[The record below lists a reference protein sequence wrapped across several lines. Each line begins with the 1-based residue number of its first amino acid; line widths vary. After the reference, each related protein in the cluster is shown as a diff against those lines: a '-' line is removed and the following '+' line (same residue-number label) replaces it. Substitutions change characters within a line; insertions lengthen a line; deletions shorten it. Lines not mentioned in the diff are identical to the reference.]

1 MIEAGRV
8 AEADRVGGREQ
19 TERRVWPN
27 DAALIEQGQA
37 ARNLQHPL
45 DDEHHVGTAR
55 VILVEAQRDIVLD
68 RPGQHSVAKLRDLLA
83 VLEHDRVLADEIDA
97 GDVAVEVD
105 AHARPVEARGD
116 LLDMCRL
123 ARAVITRDH
132 HPAVEGE
139 ARQDRERRVPV
150 EQIVRI
156 EIGNVFVAP
165 RIARDLHIGID
176 AESLSHRY
184 AGVGQT
190 GRRFGSHHG
199 LY

>member
-1 MIEAGRV
+1 MLAV
-8 AEADRVGGREQ
+8 AN
-19 TERRVWPN
+19 RRKRRMRPN

-37 ARNLQHPL
+37 TRNLQHPL

-55 VILVEAQRDIVLD
+55 VILVEAQGDIVLD
-68 RPGQHSVAKLRDLLA
+68 RPGQHAVAELRDLLA

-105 AHARPVEARGD
+105 AHARPVQARGD
-116 LLDMCRL
+116 LLDVRRL
-123 ARAVITRDH
+123 ARAVIAGDH

-139 ARQDRERRVPV
+139 ACENRERRVPV

-156 EIGNVFVAP
+156 EIRHMFVVL
-165 RIARDLHIGID
+165 RIGRDLHIGID

-190 GRRFGSHHG
+190 GRRLRIPPWLVLNS
-199 LY
+199 